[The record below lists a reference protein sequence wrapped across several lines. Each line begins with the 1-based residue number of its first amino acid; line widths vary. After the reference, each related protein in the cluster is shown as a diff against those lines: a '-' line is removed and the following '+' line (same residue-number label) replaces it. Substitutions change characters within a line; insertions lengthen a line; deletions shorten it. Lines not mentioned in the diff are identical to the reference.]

1 MERPR
6 IIFLSE
12 KDPLSKKDWSGIPYF
27 MYHALQKWYNVE
39 HIKAP
44 SFRTIKLLGYY
55 FGKVFS
61 FFTGKKYIFDYGLIL
76 AWCFGRYYSR
86 ALKYKQGY
94 AFIFVPAGLTEIAFI
109 ETKIPIIG
117 FGDCSIV
124 QLFNYYPSLNDAS
137 SLSVRELRYVELKA
151 LNKLQLALFS
161 SSWASDF
168 VKHEFKFERTST
180 IPFGSNITLSPKTK
194 DRAPSLERCN
204 LLFVGV
210 DWKRKSGDTVLKIH
224 QSLVEKGIK
233 SSLTIIGST
242 PPLNTKLS
250 DNIHIIDNLDK
261 DSIDGERKFVSI
273 LEQTDFFLLPTL
285 ADCTPIV
292 IAEAF
297 SAGIPVLAS
306 RTGGIP
312 SMVQSE
318 SNGFLF
324 DPSDVN
330 GYVEKIME
338 LLKNPTK
345 YNTISKKC
353 IISSNE
359 TYNWNRWAEEVR
371 NASIAYIK

>member
-6 IIFLSE
+6 IILLSE

-27 MYHALQKWYNVE
+27 MYHALQKWYDVE

-44 SFRTIKLLGYY
+44 SFRAIKLFGYY

-61 FFTGKKYIFDYGLIL
+61 FFTGKKYIFDYGVVIG
-76 AWCFGRYYSR
+76 WFFGRYYSR
-86 ALKYKQGY
+86 ALKDKQGY

-109 ETKIPIIG
+109 KTKIPIIG
-117 FGDCSIV
+117 FGDCSIL

-137 SLSVRELRYVELKA
+137 SISVRELRYVEQRA

-168 VKHEFKFERTST
+168 VKREFKIERTAT

-194 DRAPSLERCN
+194 DKAPSLERCS

-210 DWKRKSGDTVLKIH
+210 DWKRKGGDTVLKIH

-233 SSLTIIGST
+233 SDLTIIGST
-242 PPLNTKLS
+242 PPINTELS
-250 DNIHIIDNLDK
+250 DDIHIINTLDK
-261 DSIDGERKFVSI
+261 DSVYGERKFVSI
-273 LEQTDFFLLPTL
+273 LEQTDFFILPTV

-297 SAGIPVLAS
+297 SAGIPVLS
-306 RTGGIP
+306 TKTGGIP
-312 SMVQSE
+312 SMVLNE
-318 SNGFLF
+318 VNGFLF

-338 LLKNPTK
+338 MLTNPIQ
-345 YNTISKKC
+345 YNTISKNC
-353 IISSNE
+353 ILFSNE
-359 TYNWNRWAEEVR
+359 TYNWNHWAEEVR
-371 NASIAYIK
+371 NVSIAYIK